1 VRSADIDE
9 SLRGN
14 ESPREFVTRLAREK
28 AQAVQTTDLEDSHGS
43 FYIGADTVVVRDGE
57 ILGKPADSEA
67 AQDMLRSLSGRAHH
81 VITGFCVLH
90 HTQVHVETVVT
101 KVWFRSLVDAVI
113 KRYVATG
120 EPMDKAG
127 SYGIQAGGGSFVS
140 RIDGS
145 YSNVVGLPVVETL
158 RALAQLGGPKL

>member
-9 SLRGN
+9 SHRED
-14 ESPREFVTRLAREK
+14 ESPRDLVSRLAQEK
-28 AQAVQTTDLEDSHGS
+28 ARAVQRSDPEDSEVS

-57 ILGKPADSEA
+57 ILGKPADRED
-67 AQDMLRSLSGRAHH
+67 AQDMLHSLSGRAHQ

-90 HTQVHVETVVT
+90 HTEVHVEAVST
-101 KVWFRSLVDAVI
+101 KVWFRSLTDTVI
-113 KRYVATG
+113 ARYVETG

-127 SYGIQAGGGSFVS
+127 SYGIQAGGGSFVA
-140 RIDGS
+140 RIEGS

-158 RALAQLGGPKL
+158 RALEQLGGPRL